1 MNPDKRSQDEALRRS
16 GDTSLEKALSRN
28 ITPNRNSSPP
38 ILVSPFLLQR
48 AQPTSRENL
57 RSILQAALD
66 LTSSEDLDINLE
78 FDEEFE
84 ALERSLR
91 G

>member
-1 MNPDKRSQDEALRRS
+1 MNPDKRSQDQALRRS
-16 GDTSLEKALSRN
+16 GDTSLDQALFHN
-28 ITPNRNSSPP
+28 IQQNRNCTPP
-38 ILVSPFLLQR
+38 IVSPLLLQR
-48 AQPTSRENL
+48 AQPISRENL

-66 LTSSEDLDINLE
+66 LTSSEDLDLNLE

-84 ALERSLR
+84 ALERSVV